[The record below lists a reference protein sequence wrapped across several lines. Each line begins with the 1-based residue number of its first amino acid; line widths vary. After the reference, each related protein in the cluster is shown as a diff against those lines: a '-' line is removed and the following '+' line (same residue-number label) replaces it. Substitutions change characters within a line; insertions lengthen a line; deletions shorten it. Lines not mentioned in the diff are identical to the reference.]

1 MVISK
6 SLRHKINP
14 ILHKGYLGN
23 VKIKTGACKIMHLS
37 GINGVIK
44 NIINSS
50 ETCQE
55 LQNKLQNKDEP
66 PIPHN
71 ILHTPWSKVDIDS

>member
-1 MVISK
+1 
-6 SLRHKINP
+6 
-14 ILHKGYLGN
+14 
-23 VKIKTGACKIMHLS
+23 MHLS
-37 GINGVIK
+37 GINGVIE

-55 LQNKLQNKDEP
+55 LQNKDEL